1 MHHFCNICITN
12 VQDVKLKL
20 KTMKKLIVT
29 TILAVIIS
37 VPAFSQKNAYVD
49 TEYILS
55 KIPAYENAQNKLD
68 EYSKKWKKEVEAK
81 FKEVENKYKDYQT
94 EIALLSAEMKKQRE
108 NEIINLEKEANNLRD
123 KYFGKEG
130 ELFQKRKE
138 LVKPIQDEVY
148 NAIKEIATEGNYGFI
163 FDKSADMSLIYT
175 DPKYDISD
183 EILKKLG
190 YN

>member
-1 MHHFCNICITN
+1 
-12 VQDVKLKL
+12 
-20 KTMKKLIVT
+20 MKKSIVSLLLIIT
-29 TILAVIIS
+29 FSLPT
-37 VPAFSQKNAYVD
+37 FSQKNAYVD

-68 EYSKKWKKEVEAK
+68 EISKEWQKEI
-81 FKEVENKYKDYQT
+81 ENKYKEVEQKYKEYQT
-94 EIALLSAEMKKQRE
+94 ESALLSAEMKGQRE
-108 NEIINLEKEANNLRD
+108 DEIINLEQEANELKD
-123 KYFGKEG
+123 KYFGNEG
-130 ELFQKRKE
+130 ELYNKRKE

>member
-1 MHHFCNICITN
+1 
-12 VQDVKLKL
+12 
-20 KTMKKLIVT
+20 MKNSILSLILIVT
-29 TILAVIIS
+29 FSLPT
-37 VPAFSQKNAYVD
+37 FSQKNAYVD

-55 KIPAYENAQNKLD
+55 KIPSYENAQTKLD
-68 EYSKKWKKEVEAK
+68 EISKVWQKEVESK
-81 FKEVENKYKDYQT
+81 YKEVEQKYKEYQT
-94 EIALLSAEMKKQRE
+94 ESALLSTEMKKQRE
-108 NEIINLEKEANNLRD
+108 EEIINLENEANNLKE
-123 KYFGKEG
+123 KYFGNEG
-130 ELFQKRKE
+130 ELYNKRKE

-183 EILKKLG
+183 DILTKLG

>member
-1 MHHFCNICITN
+1 
-12 VQDVKLKL
+12 
-20 KTMKKLIVT
+20 MKKSIVT
-29 TILAVIIS
+29 VLLIGL
-37 VPAFSQKNAYVD
+37 FSLPSFAQKNAYVD

-55 KIPAYENAQNKLD
+55 KIPAYENAQTKLD
-68 EYSKKWKKEVEAK
+68 ALSEDWKKDIESKYKEVEQ
-81 FKEVENKYKDYQT
+81 KYKEYQT

-108 NEIINLEKEANNLRD
+108 DEIIRLENEANQLKD
-123 KYFGKEG
+123 QYFGNEG
-130 ELFQKRKE
+130 ELYNKRQE

-175 DPKYDISD
+175 DPKFDISD
-183 EILKKLG
+183 DILKKLG

>member
-1 MHHFCNICITN
+1 
-12 VQDVKLKL
+12 
-20 KTMKKLIVT
+20 MKKSIVT
-29 TILAVIIS
+29 VILAVIFTI
-37 VPAFSQKNAYVD
+37 PAFSQKYAYVD

-55 KIPAYENAQNKLD
+55 KIPAYENAQAKLD
-68 EYSKKWKKEVEAK
+68 EFSKTWKKEIDA
-81 FKEVENKYKDYQT
+81 KYKNIDTKYKEYQT

-108 NEIINLEKEANNLRD
+108 NEIINLEKEANDLKE

-130 ELFQKRKE
+130 ELYNKRKE

-148 NAIKEIATEGNYGFI
+148 NAIKEIATQGNYGFI

-175 DPKYDISD
+175 DPKFDISD
-183 EILKKLG
+183 EILKNLG

>member
-1 MHHFCNICITN
+1 
-12 VQDVKLKL
+12 
-20 KTMKKLIVT
+20 MKKSIVT
-29 TILAVIIS
+29 VLLIGL
-37 VPAFSQKNAYVD
+37 FSMPTFAQKNAYVD

-55 KIPAYENAQNKLD
+55 KIPAYENAQTKLD
-68 EYSKKWKKEVEAK
+68 ALSEDWKKDI
-81 FKEVENKYKDYQT
+81 ENKYKEVEQKYKEYQT

-108 NEIINLEKEANNLRD
+108 DEIIKLENEANQLKD
-123 KYFGKEG
+123 KYFGNEG
-130 ELFQKRKE
+130 ELYNKRQE

-175 DPKYDISD
+175 DPKFDISD
-183 EILKKLG
+183 DILKKLG

>member
-1 MHHFCNICITN
+1 
-12 VQDVKLKL
+12 
-20 KTMKKLIVT
+20 MKKSIVT
-29 TILAVIIS
+29 VILAIFFTI
-37 VPAFSQKNAYVD
+37 PTFSQKNAYVD

-68 EYSKKWKKEVEAK
+68 GFSKVWKKEIDAK
-81 FKEVENKYKDYQT
+81 YKELDSKYKDYQT
-94 EIALLSAEMKKQRE
+94 EVALLSTEMKKQRE
-108 NEIINLEKEANNLRD
+108 NEIVNLEKNANDLKE

-130 ELFQKRKE
+130 ELFKKRKE
-138 LVKPIQDEVY
+138 LIKPIQDEVY
-148 NAIKEIATEGNYGFI
+148 NAIKEIAVEGNYGFI

-183 EILKKLG
+183 DVLKKLG